1 LVTTC
6 CRLLQ
11 GTVVEVVE
19 PPMREVVVVLADVVL
34 LEAEESGTWVVTVLN
49 GASVPPGVAPPGAPD
64 VEVDSLGG
72 MVSGG
77 LVVVD
82 VATDT
87 GTGTG
92 TVRSVGARTSR

>member
-1 LVTTC
+1 M
-6 CRLLQ
+6 
-11 GTVVEVVE
+11 VEVVE
-19 PPMREVVVVLADVVL
+19 PPRREVVVVLGDVVL
-34 LEAEESGTWVVTVLN
+34 LEAEESGTWLVTVLD

-64 VEVDSLGG
+64 VEVDPLDG

-82 VATDT
+82 VTTET
-87 GTGTG
+87 GTC